1 MRTLSLNVNKSKYMI
16 FKTTRR
22 NNMINPLNIKIDNTY
37 INRVDELN
45 FLGISFNEQ
54 LNWQSH
60 INNISNRCSR
70 AIGILN
76 KLKRLLPLN
85 IKIMLY
91 NTLILSHL
99 NYGLTAWGYRCD
111 RIKTLILSHLNYG
124 LTAWGYRC
132 DRIKTSKESRPN
144 YMFKQI

>member
-1 MRTLSLNVNKSKYMI
+1 MI
-16 FKTTRR
+16 FKTARI

-37 INRVDELN
+37 IDKVDEFN

-70 AIGILN
+70 IIGILN
-76 KLKRLLPLN
+76 KLKRLLPRN
-85 IKIMLY
+85 IKIILY

-99 NYGLTAWGYRCD
+99 NY
-111 RIKTLILSHLNYG
+111 
-124 LTAWGYRC
+124 
-132 DRIKTSKESRPN
+132 
-144 YMFKQI
+144 MFN